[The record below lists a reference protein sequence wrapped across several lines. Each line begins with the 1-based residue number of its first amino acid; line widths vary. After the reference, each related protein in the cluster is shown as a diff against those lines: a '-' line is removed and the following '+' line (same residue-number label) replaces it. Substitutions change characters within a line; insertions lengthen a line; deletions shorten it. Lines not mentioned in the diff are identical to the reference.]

1 MVRRSLCWLLIWGM
15 SPVLAEEARPNPD
28 LAALIVHEAR
38 ANNVPEALVQRV
50 IKRESGY
57 NALLRNGPNWGLMQI
72 RHDTAR
78 SLGYDGPPKGLLDAR
93 TNLTYGVVYLA
104 NAYRVAGG
112 DVQRAIALYTHGY
125 YYEAKRKG
133 MLGLLRTA
141 ERKP

>member
-1 MVRRSLCWLLIWGM
+1 MRRVLFGLFVLCA
-15 SPVLAEEARPNPD
+15 SPALAETARISPD
-28 LAALIVHEAR
+28 LAAMIGHEAR
-38 ANNVPEALVQRV
+38 IYNVPESLVHRV

-57 NALLRNGPNWGLMQI
+57 HAGLRNGPNWGLMQI

-78 SLGYDGPPKGLLDAR
+78 SMGYAGPPAGLLDAR
-93 TNLTYGVVYLA
+93 TNLTYGVAYLA

-112 DVQRAIALYTHGY
+112 DVQRAIALYTRGY

-133 MLGLLRTA
+133 MLGVLRTA